1 MKCQRCG
8 KDLGGEMKCIF
19 CGYENVEGN
28 VREMSREEK
37 NFYDG
42 VTIDT
47 DEDYNSQKNFND
59 DKKNFR
65 TNRAYI
71 NLGSSGIFSNL
82 LGKFINAWLNNN
94 LLAKI
99 AVTLILIAFAALMF
113 FIALPILFFILSLGI
128 ALYVYS
134 KFTKKF

>member
-8 KDLGGEMKCIF
+8 KDLNGETKCIF

-28 VREMSREEK
+28 VREMSREER
-37 NFYDG
+37 NFYNG

-47 DEDYNSQKNFND
+47 SENFNHGNKNF
-59 DKKNFR
+59 KSG
-65 TNRAYI
+65 RAHI
-71 NLGSSGIFSNL
+71 NLGSDSFFSGI
-82 LGKFINAWLNNN
+82 LGKFIAGLMNNN

-99 AVTLILIAFAALMF
+99 AAILIVIAFSALMF
-113 FIALPILFFILSLGI
+113 FIALPILFFVLALGI
-128 ALYVYS
+128 ALYIYA

>member
-8 KDLGGEMKCIF
+8 KDLGGESKCIF
-19 CGYENVEGN
+19 CGFENVVEGN
-28 VREMSREEK
+28 VREMSRAEK

-47 DEDYNSQKNFND
+47 DENFNSH
-59 DKKNFR
+59 KNSKYD
-65 TNRAYI
+65 RAYI
-71 NLGSSGIFSNL
+71 HLGNSGIFSNL
-82 LGKFINAWLNNN
+82 FGKFIFGLMNNN

-99 AVTLILIAFAALMF
+99 AAILILIAFSVLMF
-113 FIALPILFFILSLGI
+113 FIALPILFFVLALGI
-128 ALYVYS
+128 ALYVYA